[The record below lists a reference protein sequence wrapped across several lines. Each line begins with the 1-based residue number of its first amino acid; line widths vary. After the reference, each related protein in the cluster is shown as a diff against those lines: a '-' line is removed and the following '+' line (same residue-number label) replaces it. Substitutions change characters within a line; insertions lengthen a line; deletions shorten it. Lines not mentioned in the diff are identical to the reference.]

1 MKKWKKKIFY
11 FYFTEAK
18 ARIGDRDVDEVSEL
32 SERQS
37 VASSIEFSSD
47 DTSSTAS
54 ENDLEHTEYSVT
66 PLIRSSRSIS
76 RGSGK
81 EMIQALNID
90 EGTRMG
96 QPQFLKVP
104 SSKITSEAGQTITFE
119 VITSG
124 IKPIGKLLA
133 LRSI

>member
-1 MKKWKKKIFY
+1 M
-11 FYFTEAK
+11 
-18 ARIGDRDVDEVSEL
+18 DEVSEL

-104 SSKITSEAGQTITFE
+104 SSKITSEAGQTITLE

>member
-1 MKKWKKKIFY
+1 M
-11 FYFTEAK
+11 
-18 ARIGDRDVDEVSEL
+18 SEL

-37 VASSIEFSSD
+37 VASSIEFSSA
-47 DTSSTAS
+47 SSTAS

-81 EMIQALNID
+81 EMIQALND
-90 EGTRMG
+90 EGTTRMG

-104 SSKITSEAGQTITFE
+104 SSQITSEAGRTITFE
-119 VITSG
+119 VVTSG
-124 IKPIGKLLA
+124 IKPIGKFV
-133 LRSI
+133 

>member
-1 MKKWKKKIFY
+1 MKKKIFY
-11 FYFTEAK
+11 FYFSEAK

-81 EMIQALNID
+81 EMIQALNHD
-90 EGTRMG
+90 EGLTRMG